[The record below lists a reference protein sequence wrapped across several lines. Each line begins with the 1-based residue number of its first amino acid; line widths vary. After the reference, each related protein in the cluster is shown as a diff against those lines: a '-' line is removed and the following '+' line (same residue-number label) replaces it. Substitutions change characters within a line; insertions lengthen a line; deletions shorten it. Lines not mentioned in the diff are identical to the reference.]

1 MSNVTALPREA
12 RPIEAPAVEGIP
24 LHDLYLSDMNP
35 RQEADPEGIALLA
48 DSIAIIGLIQ
58 PIAGFRDG
66 QGKVGIVAGGRR
78 WRAIKLA
85 IERDPEL
92 TAHRPE
98 LAFIPTRLA
107 PDAATARAWA
117 AVENTAREDLH
128 PADEIRAFGRMREG
142 GADVPTI
149 ARTFGITEAHVYRR
163 LALAALPAPVLD
175 ALKAGEITLGAAKAF
190 TVAEDEALTLTVL
203 DQIRGHEVSEHRIKQ
218 MLQPEAING
227 GTDRRARF
235 VGLDAYEA
243 AGGSLTRDL
252 FSDTVALHDAD
263 LLQDLF
269 TERLNAEAGK
279 LAAGW
284 KWAEVMA
291 DEYVS
296 YSVTE
301 KLARLYPVEGVLTE
315 EQAER
320 YDELAE
326 LANADALDEA
336 GQAEL
341 EALDAIIKGDFTDA
355 QRAVAG
361 YYVYVSHSGTMQM
374 SGPWVR
380 TEDRAA
386 AIEAGVLTGHAA
398 GATGSDAAP
407 APKSPY
413 SGALVEDMKA
423 IRLAAIQTALLDK
436 PEMVF
441 DLLAFGLS
449 LASGVST
456 SVFDLSPGRPN
467 NCPSKTDG
475 LEWSDRLA
483 HPPAGH
489 EAWSRPEL
497 RVKDLAQA
505 FRDFTAAG
513 KKARNAALVEGM
525 ARTLPYGAGDADFF
539 ALIEADS
546 GASIRKVWTPTAEN
560 FFARVS
566 ADYLDALH
574 LDLTGCDPQCNG
586 FKAFKSQ
593 KKGEKAAGME
603 RLFTDAA
610 YQSAWKIDAEKKAR
624 IDAWVPDC
632 F

>member
-1 MSNVTALPREA
+1 MKRET
-12 RPIEAPAVEGIP
+12 IAPASIQYFP
-24 LHDLYLSDMNP
+24 LAQLYLSDLNP
-35 RQEADPEGIALLA
+35 RQDADPEGIDLLA
-48 DSIAIIGLIQ
+48 DSLAMIGLIQ
-58 PIAGFRDG
+58 NLSGILDAEGR
-66 QGKVGIVAGGRR
+66 VGIVAGGRR
-78 WRAIKLA
+78 LRAIGRA
-85 IERDPEL
+85 VERDATVTER
-92 TAHRPE
+92 HPE
-98 LAFIPTRLA
+98 LASIPVRIA
-107 PDAATARAWA
+107 SDEATARAWA
-117 AVENTAREDLH
+117 SAENAAREDLA
-128 PADEIRAFGRMREG
+128 PADEIRAYGRMKEA
-142 GADVPTI
+142 GADVSAI
-149 ARTFGITEAHVYRR
+149 ARSFGKTEAHVYRR

-175 ALKAGEITLGAAKAF
+175 ALKEGQISLGMAKAF
-190 TVAEDEALTLTVL
+190 TVSQDESLTLTVL
-203 DQIRGHEVSEHRIKQ
+203 AEVKGRDVSEHRIKQ
-218 MLQPEAING
+218 ALQPAAVSA
-227 GTDRRARF
+227 TDRRARF
-235 VGLDAYEA
+235 VGLDDYEA

-263 LLQDLF
+263 LLQVLF

-291 DEYVS
+291 DDYVS

-301 KLARLYPVEGVLTE
+301 KLARLYPVEGDLTE

-341 EALDAIIKGDFTDA
+341 EALDAIKGDFTDA

-361 YYVYVSHSGTMQM
+361 YYVYVSHSGTVQV

-386 AIEAGVLTGHAA
+386 AIEAGTLAGHAA
-398 GATGSDAAP
+398 HVDSGDAAP

-423 IRLAAIQTALLDK
+423 IRLAAIQTALVDK

-456 SVFDLSPGRPN
+456 NVFDLSPGRPM

-525 ARTLPYGAGDADFF
+525 ARTLPYGAGNADFF

-560 FFARVS
+560 FFNRVS
-566 ADYLDALH
+566 ADTLDSLH
-574 LDLTGCDPQCNG
+574 LDLTGCDPESRG
-586 FKAFKSQ
+586 FKAHKAQ
-593 KKGEKAAGME
+593 KKAEKARCME
-603 RLFTDAA
+603 RLF
-610 YQSAWKIDAEKKAR
+610 SDAEYQKAWRITAEAKAR